1 MTPLYTRHIQDS
13 HAAISD
19 LEYLAAHLDPARA
32 SEAGRILRESLAAM
46 AELLEQLNTLQ
57 MAHAQME
64 RELERIQSRRKHQKI
79 LAAQAK
85 EAVERLLR
93 EVGG

>member
-1 MTPLYTRHIQDS
+1 MTPIHTRHIQDS
-13 HAAISD
+13 RTALSE

-32 SEAGRILRESLAAM
+32 SEAGHTLREALTAL
-46 AELLEQLNTLQ
+46 AELVEQLNTLQ
-57 MAHAQME
+57 MAHAQLE
-64 RELERIQSRRKHQKI
+64 RELERIQSCRRNQRV

-85 EAVERLLR
+85 EAVERLIR